1 MTSNTKDNVQYG
13 TAVFAVVSGIAL
25 AYLSFCIYGDVK
37 DSVLWY
43 MSQVLI
49 YSGGIFGVSIYF
61 KTKLG
66 TFESQAMQKLKD
78 EILAHFGKDD
88 DKKGGFNGRR

>member
-1 MTSNTKDNVQYG
+1 MTSNAKDNVQYG
-13 TAVFAVVSGIAL
+13 TAVVAVLSGIAL
-25 AYLSFCIYGDVK
+25 AYLSFCLYGDVK

-78 EILAHFGKDD
+78 EIIAHFGKNDE
-88 DKKGGFNGRR
+88 KKGD